1 MAAITCARAMGIVSS
16 GSSRC
21 HRVEMM
27 KQIAAALILAV
38 ALAVVARTAPQDPQE
53 QRPTFKS
60 SIDLVP
66 VDVSIVDK
74 TGHPVTNLE
83 AKDFSLTIDG
93 RPRRIASAQYIPAG
107 RDSGPA
113 EPVPDYYSTNANA
126 QGGRLIMFV
135 VDQGNIG
142 LGHGRL
148 AMDGIAR
155 FISTLT
161 PADRV
166 GLVAIPGA
174 GPQIDFTAK
183 HEVVRAL
190 LPKLVGQATPVEST
204 HRVGI
209 SEALDI
215 NRGDEQTAT
224 TVAERECG
232 GARDPNEIA
241 ACRMQITQDAN
252 VVYQTAHER
261 TRNSLIALRY
271 LVERLAVTPSPKT
284 VIFLSEGLIID
295 RDLSEVSWLGPAAAR
310 GQVVLYVMQLDSAE
324 TDASLPRASTS
335 RSSDRALGEEGLGI
349 LAGMTRGTLTR
360 IIASPDAAFARLG
373 LELSGY
379 YLVSFEPEPGDRDG
393 KTHKIKV
400 DLPGRK
406 GVEIRARSEFTVD
419 PPRTKS
425 AETSLVETLRAPLLA
440 TEIGL
445 KLSTYT
451 LRDPASNKLRILVAA
466 EIDRSLDPT
475 GPMSLAYMLL
485 DSKGNVVSSQVED
498 QLKVPIHQATKSQ
511 TYVGAALT
519 NESGVHTIKLAV
531 VDSAGKRGSVEHTF
545 RAQLTSAG
553 QVRAT
558 DLLIA
563 DNTGTSAI
571 GLAPAV
577 SAQFTSDT
585 LHGYIELYSDSPEV
599 LTSTSV
605 VIEVAESEQGRTLD
619 GGAARVQTPAA
630 GTPNRRMAEAS
641 VPIALL
647 PPGEYVAR
655 AVISIN
661 GRKSGQV
668 VRPFTIARPALTIA
682 ASGANGKEALVARA
696 PIPFSSR
703 IDAFDKSAVLSPQVV
718 SFFLD
723 RMNVGPNAPPAS
735 VTPAINEAKAG
746 RFDAAV
752 EALKAEG
759 NDQLAVVFLNGL
771 ALYSQGQLEAA
782 AGKFREAIRMD
793 SEFFPAVFYLGSCY
807 AAGGRDRE
815 AVGAWQTSLVTESEA
830 PFIYTLLGDALLR
843 LRDVDQAVDI
853 LKEAS
858 TLWPDS
864 EQVQLR
870 LGTALAMAGQPA
882 EALATLDPYLQKHP
896 DDHERLFIVLRTLYE
911 ARASGRTIKSKDEDL
926 ALFSRYAAQ
935 YAAAK
940 GPQQAIVDQW
950 KKFMDKK

>member
-1 MAAITCARAMGIVSS
+1 
-16 GSSRC
+16 
-21 HRVEMM
+21 M
-27 KQIAAALILAV
+27 KQIAAVLGL
-38 ALAVVARTAPQDPQE
+38 VVAIVTVIRATPQNPQD
-53 QRPTFKS
+53 QRPTFKA

-66 VDVSIVDK
+66 VDVSVVDK
-74 TGHPVTNLE
+74 TGHPVTSLE

-93 RPRRIASAQYIPAG
+93 RPRKIASAQYIPSG
-107 RDSGPA
+107 RDI
-113 EPVPDYYSTNANA
+113 EPVAPVPEYYSTNANA

-142 LGHGRL
+142 LGRGRL

-161 PADRV
+161 PSDRV

-174 GPQIDFTAK
+174 GPQIDFTSK

-190 LPKLVGQATPVEST
+190 LPKLVGQATPVESV

-215 NRGDEQTAT
+215 NRGDDRALT
-224 TVAERECG
+224 TVVERECNMLQPSELLVC
-232 GARDPNEIA
+232 RQQIA
-241 ACRMQITQDAN
+241 QDAS
-252 VVYQTAHER
+252 VVYQTARER
-261 TRNSLIALRY
+261 TQNSLIALRH

-284 VIFLSEGLIID
+284 VIFLSEGLILD
-295 RDLSEVSWLGPAAAR
+295 RDISEVSWLGPAAAR
-310 GQVVLYVMQLDSAE
+310 GQVVLYVMQLDTPD
-324 TDASLPRASTS
+324 TDVSLPRPSVT

-349 LAGMTRGTLTR
+349 LAGMTRGSLSR

-419 PPRTKS
+419 APRAKT
-425 AETSLVETLRAPLLA
+425 AEASLVETLRAPLLA

-451 LRDPASNKLRILVAA
+451 LRDPGSNKLRVLVAA
-466 EIDRSLDPT
+466 EIDRSLDPDES
-475 GPMSLAYMLL
+475 MSLAYMLI
-485 DSKGNVVSSQVED
+485 DSKGNIVSSQVQE
-498 QLKVPIHQATKSQ
+498 QLKIPIRPATKTQ
-511 TYVGAALT
+511 TFVGAMLA

-531 VDSAGKRGSVEHTF
+531 VDGAGKRGSVEHTF
-545 RAQLTSAG
+545 RAQLASAG

-571 GLAPAV
+571 GLSPAIA
-577 SAQFTSDT
+577 AQFTSDT
-585 LHGYIELYSDSPEV
+585 LHGYVELYSDSPEV
-599 LTSTSV
+599 LNSTSV
-605 VIEVAESEQGRTLD
+605 VIEVAENEQGRTLD
-619 GGAARVQTPAA
+619 GGAARLSAA
-630 GTPNRRMAEAS
+630 SADAPNRRTAEAS

-668 VRPFTIARPALTIA
+668 VRPFTITRPALTSA
-682 ASGANGKEALVARA
+682 AAGGNGKTPLVGRA

-703 IDAFDKSAVLSPQVV
+703 IDAFDKSAVLTPQVV

-723 RMNVGPNAPPAS
+723 RMNVRPNAPSPNLAPALDS
-735 VTPAINEAKAG
+735 AKAG
-746 RFDAAV
+746 KFDEAI
-752 EALKAEG
+752 EALKSQG

-771 ALYSQGQLEAA
+771 ALYSKGQLEPAA
-782 AGKFREAIRMD
+782 AKFREAIRID

-830 PFIYTLLGDALLR
+830 PFIYTLLGDGLLR
-843 LRDVDQAVDI
+843 LREVDQAVDI

-858 TLWPDS
+858 TLWPDN

-882 EALATLDPYLQKHP
+882 DALAVLDPYLEKHP
-896 DDHERLFIVLRTLYE
+896 DDHERLFVALRTIYE
-911 ARASGRTIKSKDEDL
+911 ARASGQPIKSKDEDR
-926 ALFSRYAAQ
+926 ALFNRYATQ